1 MTEDEKESS
10 IKDLK
15 NALNNLECNIFL
27 KNLVLY
33 MRRMSMEWSE
43 FIKFTENILYLYV
56 SWLSGILL
64 GYLIRKKEEGES

>member
-43 FIKFTENILYLYV
+43 FIKFTENILYLYI